1 MSRKYRDSPYH
12 PPFHSSHIH
21 SSPLSTPW
29 TTLVHFLESLNLT
42 HHWHIIIIQIPW
54 VKFGLTGS
62 VVHYMGFDLC
72 KMTGIYYYSEVK
84 VAQSCLT
91 LCNPMDHTVH
101 GIFQARIL
109 EWVAFPFSRGSSQS
123 RIEPRFPVFLVDS
136 LPAEPQGKTKNT
148 GVCSLS
154 LLQRIFPTQE
164 SNRISYIAGGFFTN
178 WAQKER
184 KWSRSVVYDSLWPH
198 GL

>member
-1 MSRKYRDSPYH
+1 MRFTLTFYFLIFGVNITFKNILSLFMYHFRFIASLSRKYRDSPYH

-29 TTLVHFLESLNLT
+29 TTLVHFLESLNLM

-54 VKFGLTGS
+54 VKFGLTVS

-109 EWVAFPFSRGSSQS
+109 KWVAVPFSRESSQPRDRTLVS
-123 RIEPRFPVFLVDS
+123 RIADRFF
-136 LPAEPQGKTKNT
+136 
-148 GVCSLS
+148 
-154 LLQRIFPTQE
+154 
-164 SNRISYIAGGFFTN
+164 IS
-178 WAQKER
+178 WAIRGAHYYWIVGYFQCLK
-184 KWSRSVVYDSLWPH
+184 
-198 GL
+198 